1 MVHSLAFELD
11 LSVMENKVAISCN
24 LEGGAL
30 VNEGV
35 SWTQQFQKIEV
46 TRSSI
51 LRFLGVMNEW
61 IDAKEFGTVS
71 RPISNMVC
79 IWGPSSCTTKKTR
92 WNPTVNKQIYGL
104 TCALHRNLPL
114 CWILSLIWKEIIGWS
129 FFWAAFLDRRTS
141 FIVSI
146 QSDCLV
152 VLSSPGFTSP

>member
-24 LEGGAL
+24 LEGGTL

-35 SWTQQFQKIEV
+35 SWTQQFQKMEV

-51 LRFLGVMNEW
+51 FRFLGVMNEW
-61 IDAKEFGTVS
+61 SDAKEFGTVI

-79 IWGPSSCTTKKTR
+79 KWRPSSCTTKKIR
-92 WNPTVNKQIYGL
+92 WKSIMNKQIYGL
-104 TCALHRNLPL
+104 TCAFHRNLPL
-114 CWILSLIWKEIIGWS
+114 CWILPLTWKEIIGWS
-129 FFWAAFLDRRTS
+129 FFWAAFLDRTAS

-146 QSDCLV
+146 QSDWLV